1 MFFPFSIQSFA
12 PPVPN
17 FSADRIKAICTSS
30 RAFSLAFAILAVTA
44 TPVHGQVEPGM
55 GGNVGKLRTEAAFY
69 RAHVRNQIASLL
81 GSLGGLW
88 DDSNPGLAT
97 ALYTPNATIILGEE
111 VIQGKSKIQA
121 AFASK
126 LGRMRGVHFTMD
138 EFDLSD
144 ELAYVRGTMSYEL
157 SHAGTTATR
166 ETAAYAMILRVRR
179 DEWHIQS
186 HLLGRKPLL
195 PEEPAS

>member
-1 MFFPFSIQSFA
+1 
-12 PPVPN
+12 
-17 FSADRIKAICTSS
+17 
-30 RAFSLAFAILAVTA
+30 
-44 TPVHGQVEPGM
+44 M

-81 GSLGGLW
+81 GNLGGLW

-97 ALYTPNATIILGEE
+97 GFYTQNGVIVLGAEE
-111 VIQGKSKIQA
+111 VIQGRSKIQA

-126 LGRMRGVHFTMD
+126 LGKMRGVHFTMD

-144 ELAYVRGTMSYEL
+144 ELAYVRGTMSYEIIK
-157 SHAGTTATR
+157 AGATAMR
-166 ETAAYAMILRVRR
+166 ETAAYTMILRVRR
-179 DEWHIQS
+179 DEWFIQS
-186 HLLGRKPLL
+186 HLLGRKPVL